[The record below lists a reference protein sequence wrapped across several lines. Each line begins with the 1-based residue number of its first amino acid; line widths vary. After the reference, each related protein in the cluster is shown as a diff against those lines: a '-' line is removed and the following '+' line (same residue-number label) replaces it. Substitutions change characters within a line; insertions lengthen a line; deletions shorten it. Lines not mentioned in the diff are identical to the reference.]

1 MCRNLIMLVE
11 INVCFLLYL
20 HVLELLHKSTD
31 DSGSDCIART
41 TDMDFCQDMAF
52 FIAVPSFYKNTK
64 WS

>member
-1 MCRNLIMLVE
+1 MLVE

-20 HVLELLHKSTD
+20 HILEPLHKSTD
-31 DSGSDCIART
+31 DSRSDFIART

-52 FIAVPSFYKNTK
+52 FIAVSSFYKNTK